1 MMHWQRVYPYLRVA
15 VSRSN
20 VCTCWG
26 GAIGSLHV
34 RILAAEDLVKQG
46 DDLIFDLNAFVDDL
60 RYRLWF
66 FTSLST
72 VTITGPHLGTLH
84 ALHPIRER

>member
-1 MMHWQRVYPYLRVA
+1 MSLSLAILGPRRRFLDSEGIMVGVRGSKTRDFV
-15 VSRSN
+15 
-20 VCTCWG
+20 WG
-26 GAIGSLHV
+26 I
-34 RILAAEDLVKQG
+34 IN
-46 DDLIFDLNAFVDDL
+46 DLIFDLNAFVDDL